1 MFKHTYNNT
10 LKSERFFFMRK
21 ILLLLYITVSLFAE
35 THKSEFA
42 HEVSLLIGNSEN
54 GYGDNIDSSFA
65 SQMQYQYNGFDFAI
79 KPEIAF
85 VYSKNIPIYNN
96 AGDSRTSFSMMTVNG
111 VYDISYTDFL
121 TPFIKAGAGYVNFTK
136 VANSPESTPFL
147 DAGAGLKLNIT
158 DRWEVK
164 FEALSLFGADYF
176 NILATGGIT
185 YAFGRKYDAPLA
197 EKTDE
202 AYEEPKVVSET
213 RTPVLVTAPVETQE
227 PVVITTPEETRTP
240 LVVAPPVIPQT
251 GNKVFTLENIH
262 FASGKSQLSDAA
274 SKESIKSYAME
285 LNTPANIN
293 KRLIIIGNTDNM
305 GTRSYNA
312 TLSLKR
318 ANAVRT
324 EFVINQV
331 DPNRITIDGLGEID
345 PVADNATESGRKK
358 NRRVTLILEEKSTG
372 ND

>member
-1 MFKHTYNNT
+1 
-10 LKSERFFFMRK
+10 MRK
-21 ILLLLYITVSLFAE
+21 VLILLCVTVSLFAE
-35 THKSEFA
+35 MHKSEFA
-42 HEVSLLIGNSEN
+42 HELSLLIGNSEN
-54 GYGDNIDSSFA
+54 GYGDNIDSSFV
-65 SQMQYQYNGFDFAI
+65 SQMQYQYNGLDFAI

-85 VYSKNIPIYNN
+85 LYSQNIPIYNN

-111 VYDISYTDFL
+111 VYDIPYTDFL
-121 TPFIKAGAGYVNFTK
+121 TPFIKAGAGYVSFAK
-136 VANSPESTPFL
+136 VANSPDSTPFL
-147 DAGAGLKLNIT
+147 DAGGGLKLHIT

-164 FEALSLFGADYF
+164 FEALSLFGTDYF

-185 YAFGRKYDAPLA
+185 YAFGRKYDTPLA
-197 EKTDE
+197 EKMDE
-202 AYEEPKVVSET
+202 PYEEPKVVSET
-213 RTPVLVTAPVETQE
+213 QTPVFVTAPVEPQE
-227 PVVITTPEETRTP
+227 PVVIATPEETQTP
-240 LVVAPPVIPQT
+240 LVIAPPVKPQRDT
-251 GNKVFTLENIH
+251 KVFTLDNIH

-293 KRLIIIGNTDNM
+293 KKLIIIGNTDNI

-324 EFVINQV
+324 EFVINKI
-331 DPNRITIDGLGEID
+331 DPDRITIDGLGEVD

-358 NRRVTLILEEKSTG
+358 NRRVILIIKENDTG

>member
-1 MFKHTYNNT
+1 
-10 LKSERFFFMRK
+10 MRK
-21 ILLLLYITVSLFAE
+21 VLIPLCVTVSLLAE
-35 THKSEFA
+35 MQKSEFV

-65 SQMQYQYNGFDFAI
+65 SQIQYQYNGLDYAI

-96 AGDSRTSFSMMTVNG
+96 AGDSRTRFSMMTVNG
-111 VYDISYTDFL
+111 VYDIPYTDFL
-121 TPFIKAGAGYVNFTK
+121 TPFIKAGAGYVNFAK

-147 DAGAGLKLNIT
+147 DAGGGLKLHIT

-164 FEALSLFGADYF
+164 LEALSLFGADYF
-176 NILATGGIT
+176 NVLATGGVN
-185 YAFGRKYDAPLA
+185 YAFGRKYDAPLP
-197 EKTDE
+197 EKTDKPF
-202 AYEEPKVVSET
+202 EEHNGLSET
-213 RTPVLVTAPVETQE
+213 QTPVLLTAPVETQA
-227 PVVITTPEETRTP
+227 PVVITASEDTQSLVNAKPDVP
-240 LVVAPPVIPQT
+240 KAHLVVAPPVEPQT
-251 GNKVFTLENIH
+251 DVKVFTLDNIH

-274 SKESIKSYAME
+274 SKESIKNYAME

-293 KRLIIIGNTDNM
+293 KKLIIIGNTDNI

-324 EFVINQV
+324 EFVINKI
-331 DPNRITIDGLGEID
+331 DPHRITIDGLGEID

-358 NRRVTLILEEKSTG
+358 NRRVILILEEKSSG